1 MTYKIIL
8 SGSNVVSGTNN
19 TQYKYRFPNAIT
31 FDKYASVALISANL
45 YYSWFN
51 ISSSLYNNN
60 VFSYKWFDSSGA
72 LTATFTVTVADGWYD
87 VSSINKYLQ
96 AVMYANGHYLLD
108 SNSSPVYYI
117 SFDTNTSLHAIQLY
131 VTPLPIT
138 LPTGYTKPSGV
149 TWILPVTTAKTPQLI
164 ISSTNNFKTLIE
176 FTAGTYPSAVQA
188 SKYSKTSDSTPT
200 MSPASSLLM
209 CCSLCNQPYSS
220 PSNVLYS
227 FNNKDV
233 SFGGMITVEPN
244 ALNYVPCKQGTVNE
258 MIIEFRDQDYNRVV
272 LQDSQMVIMLSL
284 QIKDDYTLG
293 KDL

>member
-1 MTYKIIL
+1 MPYTIIL

-31 FDKYASVALISANL
+31 FDKYSSVALISANL

-60 VFSYKWFDSSGA
+60 VLSYKWFNSSGE
-72 LTATFTVTVADGWYD
+72 LSTTHTVTLADGWYD

-96 AVMYANGHYLLD
+96 AIMYANGHYLLD
-108 SNSSPVYYI
+108 TSQTPVYYI
-117 SFDTNTSLHAIQLY
+117 SLDTNSSLYAIQLY
-131 VTPLPIT
+131 VSPVPAT
-138 LPTGYTKPSGV
+138 LGTTYTKPSGA
-149 TWILPVTTAKTPQLI
+149 TWGLPSTATTPQVI
-164 ISSTNNFKTLIE
+164 ISSTNNFKSLIG
-176 FTAGTYPSAVQA
+176 FKAGTYPSATQS
-188 SKYSKTSDSTPT
+188 SKYSYTSDTTPT

-209 CCSLCNQPYSS
+209 CCSLANQPYSN

-227 FNNKDV
+227 FNNQDV
-233 SFGGMITVEPN
+233 SFGSMISVEPN
-244 ALNYVPCKQGTVNE
+244 NLNYVPCKPGTINE
-258 MIIEFRDQDYNRVV
+258 FTIEFRDQDYNKVV

-284 QIKDDYTLG
+284 KTKEDYLLG

>member
-1 MTYKIIL
+1 MPYTIIL

-31 FDKYASVALISANL
+31 FDKYSSVALISANL

-51 ISSSLYNNN
+51 VSSSLYNNN
-60 VFSYKWFDSSGA
+60 VLSYKWFNSSGVVA
-72 LTATFTVTVADGWYD
+72 DTFTVTLADGWYD

-96 AVMYANGHYLLD
+96 AVMYSNGHYLKD
-108 SNSSPVYYI
+108 ASASPVYYV
-117 SFDTNTSLHAIQLY
+117 SFDTNSSLYAIQLY
-131 VTPLPIT
+131 VTPMPST
-138 LPTGYTKPSGV
+138 LGTYTKPSGV
-149 TWILPVTTAKTPQLI
+149 TWNLPSTATTPQVI
-164 ISSTNNFKTLIE
+164 ISSTNNFKSLIG
-176 FTAGTYPSAVQA
+176 FKAGTYPSATQA
-188 SKYSKTSDSTPT
+188 SKYSYTSDTTPT

-227 FNNKDV
+227 FNSKDV
-233 SFGGMITVEPN
+233 DFGGMISVEPN
-244 ALNYVPCKQGTVNE
+244 SLNYVPVKQGTTNE
-258 MIIEFRDQDYNRVV
+258 FTIEFRDQDYNRVV

-284 QIKDDYTLG
+284 QTKEDYTLG